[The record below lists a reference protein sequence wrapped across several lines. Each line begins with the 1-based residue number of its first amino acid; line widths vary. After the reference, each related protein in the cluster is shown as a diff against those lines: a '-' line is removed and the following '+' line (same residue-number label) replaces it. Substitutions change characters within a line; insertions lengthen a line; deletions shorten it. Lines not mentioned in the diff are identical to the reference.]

1 MTRPYSF
8 GFGGII
14 FQVNLN
20 IELNSFN
27 FIISVEDPNKPHA
40 EDNAEK
46 VAESEHK
53 GNVYT
58 DKALEETID
67 YVLKSMD
74 LNNDGFVD
82 YAEYRKTEANIG
94 KD

>member
-1 MTRPYSF
+1 M
-8 GFGGII
+8 
-14 FQVNLN
+14 Q
-20 IELNSFN
+20 
-27 FIISVEDPNKPHA
+27 ISVIKDSSEKPPVKAQQEGHA
-40 EDNAEK
+40 EGQTEQPDD
-46 VAESEHK
+46 HK
-53 GNVYT
+53 SGSVYT

-82 YAEYRKTEANIG
+82 WAEYRKTEANIG

>member
-1 MTRPYSF
+1 
-8 GFGGII
+8 
-14 FQVNLN
+14 
-20 IELNSFN
+20 
-27 FIISVEDPNKPHA
+27 
-40 EDNAEK
+40 
-46 VAESEHK
+46 
-53 GNVYT
+53 VYT

-82 YAEYRKTEANIG
+82 WAEYRKTEANIG

>member
-1 MTRPYSF
+1 MRVTYTLSVIPL
-8 GFGGII
+8 I
-14 FQVNLN
+14 
-20 IELNSFN
+20 N
-27 FIISVEDPNKPHA
+27 FSVKEAPGNPDEVHV
-40 EDNAEK
+40 EHGE
-46 VAESEHK
+46 EHK
-53 GNVYT
+53 AGSVYT

-82 YAEYRKTEANIG
+82 WAEYRKTEANVG

>member
-1 MTRPYSF
+1 LKISTLFSIDF
-8 GFGGII
+8 
-14 FQVNLN
+14 
-20 IELNSFN
+20 

-74 LNNDGFVD
+74 LNNDGYVD

>member
-1 MTRPYSF
+1 MVGSITS
-8 GFGGII
+8 
-14 FQVNLN
+14 LN
-20 IELNSFN
+20 NGRNPFFAIA
-27 FIISVEDPNKPHA
+27 VEDPNKKH
-40 EDNAEK
+40 DEK
-46 VAESEHK
+46 ATEPEQKHS
-53 GNVYT
+53 NVYT